1 MIERKYF
8 ERKREYDDI
17 KSEESV
23 LLVCET
29 YPELGKF
36 EIKTTKS
43 DPYLG
48 TLMWKKYPAPRHM
61 THISIGE
68 YTPRDEPPPPPVRVA

>member
-8 ERKREYDDI
+8 ERKREYHDI

-23 LLVCET
+23 LLVCEP

-36 EIKTTKS
+36 EIKTAKS
-43 DPYLG
+43 DPDLG
-48 TLMWKKYPAPRHM
+48 TLLWKKYPASRHM
-61 THISIGE
+61 THMSAGK
-68 YTPRDEPPPPPVRVA
+68 YPVPPCHNKEKD